1 MKELTKRIL
10 YTIISNVGDKVSFD
24 ERNLA
29 TSQSVIQMGD
39 YVLSHEYT
47 FTPEKGIGQNLI
59 LNNNLKGVL
68 NEGKVMGVKD
78 LARK

>member
-1 MKELTKRIL
+1 
-10 YTIISNVGDKVSFD
+10 
-24 ERNLA
+24 
-29 TSQSVIQMGD
+29 MGD